1 MPLLENIIIFLFL
14 SLGLRWFLF
23 KYKLFHPVRNYLN
36 DKHPLFTELFGCPYC
51 QTFETSVIVYFLL
64 GMPFNILQGFLCA
77 LFNAYVAIM
86 IEYSLESQV
95 DKLEGI
101 FEIELGLG
109 SDPNNNN

>member
-1 MPLLENIIIFLFL
+1 
-14 SLGLRWFLF
+14 
-23 KYKLFHPVRNYLN
+23 
-36 DKHPLFTELFGCPYC
+36 
-51 QTFETSVIVYFLL
+51 
-64 GMPFNILQGFLCA
+64 MPFNIPQGFLCA

-101 FEIELGLG
+101 FEIELDLG